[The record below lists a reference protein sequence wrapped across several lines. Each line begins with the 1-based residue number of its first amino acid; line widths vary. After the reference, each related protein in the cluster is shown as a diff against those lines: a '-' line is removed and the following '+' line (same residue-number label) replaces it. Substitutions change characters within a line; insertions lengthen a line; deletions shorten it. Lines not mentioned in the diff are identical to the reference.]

1 MDNLRTRRVD
11 VMTNGEEFQL
21 LTEAAEAESLSRGAF
36 VRRAALEAARSV
48 LAKFRR
54 DGE

>member
-1 MDNLRTRRVD
+1 MSNVKTSKV
-11 VMTNGEEFQL
+11 VAYTTGEEFQTI
-21 LTEAAEAESLSRGAF
+21 TEAAEAESLSRGAF

>member
-1 MDNLRTRRVD
+1 MNDDAPNYIQLR
-11 VMTNGEEFQL
+11 TNGEEYQ
-21 LTEAAEAESLSRGAF
+21 TITDAAKVESLPRAAF